1 MLLEEIRDLKD
12 SRDYDRV
19 KLDEIADKM
28 EALVGASTMWKTL
41 RPAFELDEYIENLEY
56 IAKDCDL

>member
-41 RPAFELDEYIENLEY
+41 RPVFELDEYIENLEY